1 MKNLKATKA
10 LFIKL
15 GGKGCWEESAI
26 TKEGVIKIGYS
37 DIITKDCINGNW
49 SSINDYYIKKRKK
62 SQIASTGFI
71 TQLRYFFEEPKDTL
85 WITFYNNKLW
95 WGKAYTKVITL
106 DDGTRIRKIIGGWR
120 DEDLKG
126 KKLLVENLRGSLT
139 KIQGF
144 RGTICSVDELEY
156 LLNKINGNL
165 TKEISEAYDAYDNL
179 NDKISKLIITLNWKD
194 FELLIDLIFRNA
206 GYNRNATIGKS
217 TKFLDLSLFQPVT
230 NEKTLVQ
237 IKAQSNF
244 KEFDHYYDE
253 FKKMKEYDKFF
264 FVVHTTTDE
273 KLKNFQKQKDVNILF
288 VDEISKLVVDS
299 GLTNW
304 VITKTS

>member
-1 MKNLKATKA
+1 MKNLNAAKA

-15 GGKGCWEESAI
+15 GEKGYWEQSAI

-37 DIITKDCINGNW
+37 DINTKDCINGNW
-49 SSINDYYIKKRKK
+49 SGINDYYIKKRKI
-62 SQIASTGFI
+62 SQIAATGFI
-71 TQLRYFFEEPKDTL
+71 TQLRYFFEEPNDTI

-95 WGKAYTKVITL
+95 WGKASTKIDTL
-106 DDGTRIRKIIGGWR
+106 SDGTRVRNILGGWS

-126 KKLLVENLRGSLT
+126 RKLLVEYLRGSLT

-144 RGTICSVDELEY
+144 RGTICNVDELEY
-156 LLNKINGNL
+156 LLTKINGNV
-165 TKEISEAYDAYDNL
+165 TKEISEAYDAYDKL
-179 NDKISKLIITLNWKD
+179 IDKISKLIKTLNWKD

-244 KEFDHYYDE
+244 KEFDNYYND
-253 FKKMKEYDKFF
+253 FKKMQEYDKFF

-273 KLKNFQKQKDVNILF
+273 KLRNFQKQKDVNILLI
-288 VDEISKLVVDS
+288 DEISKLVIDS